1 MGNLGAL
8 GLREVYMQVIVLIT
22 GWVGPIEGGTSFEV
36 PTSQSPLTLTQDL
49 S

>member
-1 MGNLGAL
+1 MENLGAL

-22 GWVGPIEGGTSFEV
+22 GWVGPIEEATSFEV
-36 PTSQSPLTLTQDL
+36 PTSQSPLTLAQDR

>member
-1 MGNLGAL
+1 MENLGAL

-22 GWVGPIEGGTSFEV
+22 GWDGPIEWGTSFEV
-36 PTSQSPLTLTQDL
+36 PTSQSPLTLTQDR